1 MFHRPGTSINA
12 AGGGG
17 GNSGWAHPVY
27 SSKILGV
34 CKNYNAVLA
43 YPYGILWVN

>member
-1 MFHRPGTSINA
+1 MQP
-12 AGGGG
+12 GGGG
-17 GNSGWAHPVY
+17 GRETPGGPTQYIQA
-27 SSKILGV
+27 KFLGV